1 MKSNIE
7 LFEPQ
12 LKAFIYQE
20 LKDLWP
26 VSLEIIRKIY
36 VEYLNLKH
44 SMIEGEVPKT
54 ENGNT

>member
-44 SMIEGEVPKT
+44 SMIEGEVPNT